1 MYSILNSKMID
12 PHGGRLI
19 NQKLTSDQISQYL
32 EGTNEMHTVKLSKDC
47 YDDLENIAHGIF
59 SPLTGFMTK
68 AELDSIIDN
77 DRLPNGAVWTIPI
90 LLDSIVDEKC
100 NLGSELLLA
109 YGGEPVAVLKVEDIF
124 DFKNDYKKE
133 VAKHVFGTTEDKH
146 PGVNFLY
153 KLPEKLMGGEIKLIK
168 EQKNPHSALTKTP
181 AETRKIFEE
190 KGWKTVVGF
199 QTRNVPHLGHEFVQK
214 ASIVL
219 VDGLFV
225 NPLIGRKKAGDFLDD
240 VILGAYEVLMENY
253 YVKEK
258 SYLAALKTRMRYGGP
273 KEAIHHAIMRKN
285 FGCTHFI
292 VGRDHAGVGKY
303 YGPYDAH
310 EIFDEFPDLGITP
323 IKFRAFSYCKRC
335 YSVVSASQC
344 PHPPE
349 DHILFS
355 GTKIRGLL
363 NEKKIPEKLMMRP
376 EVAAFMV
383 KQDKLFV
390 E

>member
-1 MYSILNSKMID
+1 MIT

-19 NQKLTSDQISQYL
+19 DRKLNSDQIDKYLSQKSDIPS
-32 EGTNEMHTVKLSKDC
+32 VKLSKDC
-47 YDDLENIAHGIF
+47 YDDLENIANGIF
-59 SPLTGFMTK
+59 SPLTGFMTNNQ
-68 AELDSIIDN
+68 LDSIFREN
-77 DRLPNGAVWTIPI
+77 RLPDGSVWTIPI
-90 LLDSIVDEKC
+90 LLDSKITNECEID
-100 NLGSELLLA
+100 SEIFLE
-109 YGGEPVAVLKVEDIF
+109 YGNEPVAVLKIEDMYDF
-124 DFKNDYKKE
+124 DTDYKKKMAE
-133 VAKHVFGTTEDKH
+133 HVFGTKDAKH
-146 PGVNFLY
+146 PGVEYLY
-153 KLPEKLMGGEIKLIK
+153 QLPEKLMGGSIKLLK
-168 EQKNPHSALTKTP
+168 AQENRFSELTPTP
-181 AETRKIFEE
+181 AETRIIFKER
-190 KGWKTVVGF
+190 GWKTVVGF

-225 NPLIGRKKAGDFLDD
+225 NPLIGRKKPGDFLDN
-240 VILGAYEVLMENY
+240 VILGAYRVLMDNY

-258 SYLAALKTRMRYGGP
+258 SYLGALKTRMRYGGP

-292 VGRDHAGVGKY
+292 VGRDHAGVGDF

-310 EIFDEFPDLGITP
+310 AIFDEFPDLGITP

-376 EVAAFMV
+376 EVAKFLV
-383 KQDKLFV
+383 EQDKLFV